1 MNLAK
6 NILAYFS
13 FTHSH
18 TESLT
23 AFLNLLSSLLSSSD
37 NNRMWGLD
45 YIVLIIDDVASLLGG
60 LNILTLSESTGTS
73 DEGDYRWDSSSWIT
87 KETSASFA

>member
-6 NILAYFS
+6 NMLAYFS
-13 FTHSH
+13 FIHSH

-23 AFLNLLSSLLSSSD
+23 AFLNFLSSLLSSSD

-73 DEGDYRWDSSSWIT
+73 DEGDYR
-87 KETSASFA
+87 

>member
-23 AFLNLLSSLLSSSD
+23 AFLNLLSSLLSISD

-73 DEGDYRWDSSSWIT
+73 DEGDYR
-87 KETSASFA
+87 